1 MGTIT
6 AIGMDLAKNI
16 FQLHGVDA
24 KGRVLLRKR
33 LTRDQAPLFFAN
45 LPACLVGM
53 ESCATSAYW
62 ARVIESRGHS
72 VRRIPPQFVRP
83 YLMNNK
89 NDANDAA
96 AICEAMQRPHM
107 RFVPHKSQEQTD
119 IQALHRVRKRLIQG
133 RTATFNQIRGLLAEN
148 GIVIRQGACHVRS
161 QLPILLDDLD
171 NELSGV
177 MRELLFS
184 LMDVFRF
191 HDERIAELDRRL
203 RAISKENEVCRRLMK
218 MPGVGFLTA
227 TILLTVI
234 GRAGD
239 FKNGREFAAFLG
251 LVPRQYSSGGKNR
264 LLGISKRGDAHV
276 RTFLIHGSR
285 AVLRSMKKG
294 GKPLGDGGRTT
305 WLTELVERRGHNRA
319 SVALANKM
327 ARSAWAMVASGAEY
341 RLVA

>member
-1 MGTIT
+1 MNNIT
-6 AIGMDLAKNI
+6 VIGVDLAKNI

-24 KGRVLLRKR
+24 KGRVLLRKKLKR
-33 LTRDQAPLFFAN
+33 EQVALFFAN

-62 ARVIESRGHS
+62 ARVIESCGHS
-72 VRRIPPQFVRP
+72 VRRIPAQFVKP

-96 AICEAMQRPHM
+96 AICEAVQRPRM

-177 MRELLFS
+177 MRDLLFS
-184 LMDVFRF
+184 LMDIFRF
-191 HDERIAELDRRL
+191 HDEKIAQLDTRL
-203 RAISKENEVCRRLMK
+203 RAISKENEACRRLMK
-218 MPGVGFLTA
+218 MPGIGFLTA

-251 LVPRQYSSGGKNR
+251 LVPRQYSSGGKNK

-294 GKPLGDGGRTT
+294 RKPLGDDARTT
-305 WLTELVERRGHNRA
+305 WLAELVERRGHNRA

-327 ARSAWAMVASGAEY
+327 ARAAWAMVVKETEY
-341 RLVA
+341 LVAV